1 MQIRK
6 GRQSAPQKV
15 PTVNG
20 STYNY
25 KSHYS
30 LWGLQMRIIK
40 HNRSLLFYFN
50 LILSAYYLLFLNSLL
65 SYYKFLDY
73 KFPLQLYNR
82 LDNKVSSDL
91 NNYLRMNTHDTQYKY
106 IGLSIVDCYYT

>member
-1 MQIRK
+1 MQIKK

-20 STYNY
+20 STFNY

-40 HNRSLLFYFN
+40 HNRELYFYYN
-50 LILSAYYLLFLNSLL
+50 LILSVRYLLHLLLLFHAINSQIIN
-65 SYYKFLDY
+65 FR
-73 KFPLQLYNR
+73 F
-82 LDNKVSSDL
+82 
-91 NNYLRMNTHDTQYKY
+91 NYITDWTIR
-106 IGLSIVDCYYT
+106 